1 MKKVEIKILHEI
13 NFKWGAAY
21 KGPKEVKVWVTK
33 GWNNVYYQNQK
44 NLDVD
49 QRMKPINNI
58 KTT

>member
-21 KGPKEVKVWVTK
+21 KGPK
-33 GWNNVYYQNQK
+33 GWNNVYYQFQK

-49 QRMKPINNI
+49 QRMKPITNI